1 MAAIGGRIRR
11 NTLAGSRTVR
21 NDACELVA
29 QYQRPRKAGI
39 ADARLFVPMQ
49 IRSTQP
55 NGCNSEQNLTWPGRR
70 GRLRGDPDVASGV
83 NAGSFDERL
92 PGGHFRVCP

>member
-1 MAAIGGRIRR
+1 MAAIGGRISR
-11 NTLAGSRTVR
+11 NTLAGSRTAR
-21 NDACELVA
+21 NDAGELVA

-55 NGCNSEQNLTWPGRR
+55 YGDYSEQNLTWAGRL
-70 GRLRGDPDVASGV
+70 GRLRGDSDIASAV
-83 NAGSFDERL
+83 DSGSFCDCL
-92 PGGHFRVCP
+92 PGGHFRFCP